1 MEKGDNTNTIVYML
15 MGEVEE
21 EVVSQKGNAK
31 NKTNFVAEY
40 FMASTSSK
48 QIKAS
53 EFSKFFCFVCVC
65 ESFHLLFLDEIISRP
80 QKNYLPE
87 GFSDGA

>member
-1 MEKGDNTNTIVYML
+1 

-21 EVVSQKGNAK
+21 EVASQKGNAK
-31 NKTNFVAEY
+31 TKRILLGY
-40 FMASTSSK
+40 FMASTSSR

-65 ESFHLLFLDEIISRP
+65 ESFYLLFLDEIISRP

>member
-1 MEKGDNTNTIVYML
+1 
-15 MGEVEE
+15 
-21 EVVSQKGNAK
+21 
-31 NKTNFVAEY
+31 
-40 FMASTSSK
+40 MASTSSK

-65 ESFHLLFLDEIISRP
+65 ESFYLLFLDEIISRP